1 MSNFNIKVLVVG
13 DAILDHYVF
22 GEVNRQSPEDETIP
36 VIDIEK
42 EEYRLGGCLN
52 VASNIRSLS
61 FSWNK
66 KDKNFDISL
75 SSVFSPFT
83 GKIIEGNGIR
93 ADSSCI
99 TLENRLGD
107 VLPSSDELIK
117 TRVINKKTE
126 KQLIRIDNRKKY
138 REQDIELYKSVL
150 GSHFNGY
157 DAVVVSDYCKGLVN
171 GHTINLL
178 EKYEGQVFIDTKQ
191 HDLSLW
197 SKIPNCIVKVND
209 NEYYLSEKSNTLKQL
224 IVTCGDSGADLYENG
239 NFVKK
244 YLTKSVKDP
253 EVTGA
258 GDVFLA
264 GLVVKYMRTKDM
276 EESIKFANDVAT
288 ESVKK
293 KGTTQVWR
301 R

>member
-1 MSNFNIKVLVVG
+1 MIQVLAVG
-13 DAILDHYVF
+13 DAILDHYIY
-22 GEVNRQSPEDETIP
+22 GNVNRQSPEDETIP
-36 VIDIEK
+36 VIDIDK

-52 VASNIRSLS
+52 VASNIRSLGYS
-61 FSWNK
+61 WKKEEPFSVA
-66 KDKNFDISL
+66 L

-83 GKIIEGNGIR
+83 GKIIETNGIR
-93 ADSSCI
+93 ADTSCI

-107 VLPSSDELIK
+107 VLPSSHELIK
-117 TRVINKKTE
+117 TRVINQNTQ
-126 KQLIRIDNRKKY
+126 KQLIRIDNIKKY
-138 REQDIELYKSVL
+138 REQDIELYKEVL
-150 GSHFNGY
+150 GTHFNEY

-171 GHTINLL
+171 GHTIKLL
-178 EKYEGQVFIDTKQ
+178 QQYKGQVFIDTKQ

-197 SKIPNCIVKVND
+197 SSLPNCIVKVND
-209 NEYYLSEKSNTLKQL
+209 NEYYLSEKSNTLKNL
-224 IVTCGDSGADLYENG
+224 IVTCGSEGADLYQDG
-239 NFVKK
+239 KFVKK
-244 YLTKSVKDP
+244 YLTESVKDP

-264 GLVVKYMRTKDM
+264 GLVVKYMRTKNM
-276 EESIKFANDVAT
+276 EESIKFANEVAT